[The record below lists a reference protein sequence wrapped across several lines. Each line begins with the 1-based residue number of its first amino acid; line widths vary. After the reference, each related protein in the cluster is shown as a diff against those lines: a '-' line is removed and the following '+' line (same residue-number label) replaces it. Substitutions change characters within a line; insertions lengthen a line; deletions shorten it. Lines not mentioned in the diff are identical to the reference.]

1 MDHDESSKESLP
13 PFFFGR
19 QAGFLAAKKTFWD
32 DERVKHDLADTD
44 SKDWAN
50 SEPDPGA
57 P

>member
-1 MDHDESSKESLP
+1 MDNDEPSEGSLP

-19 QAGFLAAKKTFWD
+19 MAGFLAAKKTFWD
-32 DERVKHDLADTD
+32 DERVKHDPADTD

-50 SEPDPGA
+50 SEPDPDA